1 MNSWNNVKSILW
13 ILAGNTAYALA
24 VTMFILPNGLITGG
38 TTGLALFFYHQAGI
52 PIQVVVTVFKEAM
65 FLL

>member
-1 MNSWNNVKSILW
+1 MNSWNNVKGILW

-38 TTGLALFFYHQAGI
+38 TTGRVACQYPQNTFHIVPAVHIFLLFFW
-52 PIQVVVTVFKEAM
+52 
-65 FLL
+65 